1 VASSAGRL
9 PEGATAGAVRAAVRS
24 GEGLEGPKVVGISV
38 GEFCGRRMYHG
49 GVPALRA
56 GGRGALPTERGAG
69 VDDEMPDV
77 TMLVAAAAGGDE
89 AAWHEI
95 VDRYTPLLVRVIHG
109 YRLSAAELEDVAQTV
124 WLRLIEQLGELRE
137 PKALPGW
144 IVTTARREALRSAR
158 RMARVRPHDPL
169 DDAWSSRLVSDDEP
183 DAELERDARHAALLE
198 GFALLS
204 NRQRELLMLLAEDPP
219 PAYAEISR
227 RTGVPIGAIGPT
239 RARALERLRRT
250 PSVQALVATV
260 EAESSR
266 RRGS

>member
-1 VASSAGRL
+1 
-9 PEGATAGAVRAAVRS
+9 
-24 GEGLEGPKVVGISV
+24 
-38 GEFCGRRMYHG
+38 
-49 GVPALRA
+49 
-56 GGRGALPTERGAG
+56 

-169 DDAWSSRLVSDDEP
+169 DDAWSARLVSDDEP

-204 NRQRELLMLLAEDPP
+204 TRQRELLILLAEDPP

-260 EAESSR
+260 GTESSR
-266 RRGS
+266 RRES